1 MEGPMLHLI
10 PPNDCSRA
18 REFVSCRLDGELS
31 EVEAAGLDDHLR
43 DCADCSA
50 YARELH
56 ALATELRTAPLERP
70 NITVFV
76 ATRRRPLVRLQTV
89 AAAAAVVAV
98 AAGSSFAIGRAV
110 GVHDTSNGS
119 TQRTL
124 TADAFSL
131 RTDSTRQ
138 HVLAML
144 SHSEPAGE
152 VHVGRT
158 IVL

>member
-1 MEGPMLHLI
+1 VHLI
-10 PPNDCSRA
+10 PPSECSRV
-18 REFVSCRLDGELS
+18 RESVSCRLDGELS
-31 EVEAAGLDDHLR
+31 ELEAARLDDHLR
-43 DCADCSA
+43 DCAECSA

-56 ALATELRTAPLERP
+56 ALATELRAAPLEQPR
-70 NITVFV
+70 ITVFV
-76 ATRRRPLVRLQTV
+76 ASRRRPLVRLQTV

-110 GVHDTSNGS
+110 GVHDASHGPS
-119 TQRTL
+119 QRTV

-131 RTDSTRQ
+131 RADSTRQ
-138 HVLAML
+138 HILAML
-144 SHSEPAGE
+144 PRNEPVGE